1 MQNANTGHSQHEL
14 IKQVILLHLTPGWQG
29 AVRER
34 GERDREDRA
43 DDDHGA
49 RGQGR
54 REQV

>member
-1 MQNANTGHSQHEL
+1 MQNANTGHSQHKL
-14 IKQVILLHLTPGWQG
+14 IKQVILFHLTPGWQG